1 MMNTGNLVQYR
12 KQPLR
17 FQPIQRIFF
26 KHKGSKHLPLSPY
39 QYSQTEKTMVIN
51 NKTVLVL
58 GGWGLVGSAICR
70 RLMEEHPKRIILTS
84 LKESEAKQACE
95 QMRSEYP
102 KAGRNFFVPWWGNIF
117 VRNEFKDLSRDEIL
131 SDSHKRSKFIDDII
145 DELTLEVLERSSLY
159 QLLDKYRPDI
169 VIDCINSA
177 TAIAY
182 QDIFQSSRDVMIALK
197 SDSKNLKE
205 TVERLL
211 ATQYT
216 PQLIRHV
223 QIFYRSMN
231 AARTSFYVK
240 IGTSGTGGMGLNIP
254 YTHSEEK
261 PSRVLLSKSV
271 VAGAHTLLL
280 FLMGRTPDAPITK
293 EIKPTGAIAWKRIA
307 YGEIAKRGK
316 AVELVDCPPEH
327 GIELKGKFKI
337 KMNNGAAKPTGE
349 RLKSVFIDTG
359 ENGIFS
365 RGEFEAIATPGQ
377 MEYVTPEE
385 IAEDVVYEIKG
396 GNTGHDIINALD
408 NATLSPTYR
417 AGFMFQS
424 AIERMKQLEKEHDV
438 DSVAFEMLGPPR
450 LSKLLYEAHLLKLAY
465 GTTNNVL
472 KTPAKQISAD
482 LTTVISKEEKLR
494 SQIISIGIP
503 ILMPDGKTL
512 LRGNEVKIPPYHGI
526 NELPISGS
534 AIETWAHNG
543 WVDLR
548 VSNMEQWKSRLT
560 IIMKEVEASIKGDT
574 SSRHFRT
581 AEYWDRFE
589 NIDEGKIVGW
599 IFTEE
604 EKGKRMKS

>member
-1 MMNTGNLVQYR
+1 
-12 KQPLR
+12 
-17 FQPIQRIFF
+17 
-26 KHKGSKHLPLSPY
+26 
-39 QYSQTEKTMVIN
+39 MVIT
-51 NKTVLVL
+51 NKSVLVL

-70 RLMEEHPKRIILTS
+70 QLMEEKPKRIILTS
-84 LKESEAKQACE
+84 LKESEAKDACE
-95 QMRSEYP
+95 TMRNEYP
-102 KAGRNFFVPWWGNIF
+102 KAGKNFFVPWWGNIF
-117 VRNEFKDLSRDEIL
+117 VRNEFKDLNREEIL
-131 SDSHKRSKFIDDII
+131 NDTNKRAKFLDDVIE
-145 DELTLEVLERSSLY
+145 ELTPEVLERSALY
-159 QLLDKYRPDI
+159 QLINKYKPDI

-182 QDIFQSSRDVMIALK
+182 QDIFQSSRDVMLSLK
-197 SDSKNLKE
+197 GDGSKLRE

-231 AARTSFYVK
+231 IAKTGIYLK

-271 VAGAHTLLL
+271 VAGAHTMLL

-293 EIKPTGAIAWKRIA
+293 EIKPTGAIAWKKIA

-316 AVELVDCPPEH
+316 PIDLFDCAPDQ
-327 GIELKGKFKI
+327 GIELKGKFKL
-337 KMNNGAAKPTGE
+337 KMQGTATATGH

-377 MEYVTPEE
+377 MEFVTPEE
-385 IAEDVVYEIKG
+385 IADSVLYEIRG

-417 AGFMFQS
+417 AGYMFQG
-424 AIERMKQLEKEHDV
+424 ALEKMKQLEKLHNTN
-438 DSVAFEMLGPPR
+438 SVAFEMLGPPR
-450 LSKLLYEAHLLKLAY
+450 LSKCLYEAHLLKKVF
-465 GTTNNVL
+465 GTVNTVL
-472 KTPAKQISAD
+472 KVPAKKIS
-482 LTTVISKEEKLR
+482 EEVASYIAHDDALR

-503 ILMPDGKTL
+503 ILLPDGKTL
-512 LRGNEVKIPPYHGI
+512 LRANEVKIPAYRGI
-526 NELPISGS
+526 NELNITPES
-534 AIETWAHNG
+534 IEEWAHAG
-543 WVDLR
+543 WIDLR
-548 VSNMEQWKSRLT
+548 TANMEQWKLRFRE
-560 IIMKEVEASIKGDT
+560 IKNEVELHIANDT
-574 SSRHFRT
+574 SSRNFRT
-581 AEYWDRFE
+581 MEYWSNFND
-589 NIDEGKIVGW
+589 IDAGKIVGW

-604 EKGKRMKS
+604 EKGKRMK

>member
-1 MMNTGNLVQYR
+1 
-12 KQPLR
+12 
-17 FQPIQRIFF
+17 
-26 KHKGSKHLPLSPY
+26 
-39 QYSQTEKTMVIN
+39 MVVN

-70 RLMEEHPKRIILTS
+70 RLMDENPKRIILTS
-84 LKESEAKQACE
+84 LKESEAKEACE

-102 KAGRNFFVPWWGNIF
+102 KTGRNFFVPWWGNIF
-117 VRNEFKDLSRDEIL
+117 VRNEFKDLTREEIL
-131 SDSHKRSKFIDDII
+131 SDPHKRSKFIDDII
-145 DELTLEVLERSSLY
+145 DELTNDVLERSALY
-159 QLLDKYRPDI
+159 QLLNKYKPD
-169 VIDCINSA
+169 VVVDCINSA

-182 QDIFQSSRDVMIALK
+182 QDIFQSSRDVMISLK
-197 SDSKNLKE
+197 SNAPNLKE
-205 TVERLL
+205 TIERLL

-231 AARTSFYVK
+231 EAKTGIYVK

-293 EIKPTGAIAWKRIA
+293 EIKPTGAIAWKKIA
-307 YGEIAKRGK
+307 FGEIAKRGK
-316 AVELVDCPPEH
+316 PIELVDCSPEK
-327 GIELKGKFKI
+327 GIELKGKFPI
-337 KMNNGAAKPTGE
+337 RMNGGVAEPTGE

-385 IAEDVVYEIKG
+385 IAEAVVYEIKG

-438 DSVAFEMLGPPR
+438 ESVAFEMLGPPR

-465 GTTNNVL
+465 GTTIKVL
-472 KTPAKQISAD
+472 KAPAKQISED
-482 LTTVISKEEKLR
+482 LTTVINKEEELR

-503 ILMPDGKTL
+503 ILLPDGKTL
-512 LRGNEVKIPPYHGI
+512 LRGNEVKIPPYRGV
-526 NELPISGS
+526 NELPISAA
-534 AIETWAHNG
+534 AIDDWAHNG

-548 VSNMEQWKSRLT
+548 ISNMEQWKSRLAV
-560 IIMKEVEASIKGDT
+560 IMKEVEASIKGDT
-574 SSRHFRT
+574 SSRNFRT